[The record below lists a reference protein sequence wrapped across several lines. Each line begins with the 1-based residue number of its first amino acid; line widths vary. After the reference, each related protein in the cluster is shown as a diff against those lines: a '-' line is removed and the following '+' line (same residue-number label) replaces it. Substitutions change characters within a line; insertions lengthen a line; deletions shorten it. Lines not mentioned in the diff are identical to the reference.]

1 MRRGERRYLQHGMDT
16 RAIVTTF
23 LVSCVVA
30 VGGFVAHG
38 RLAGNA
44 ERPGLVSMI
53 AFVVGW
59 LAVLLAVITG
69 LFLASLLR

>member
-1 MRRGERRYLQHGMDT
+1 MDT

-23 LVSCVVA
+23 VVA
-30 VGGFVAHG
+30 CAVAVLAFIAHR
-38 RLAGNA
+38 RLAGTG
-44 ERPGLVSMI
+44 EWPGCISMI

-69 LFLASLLR
+69 IFLAGVRAS